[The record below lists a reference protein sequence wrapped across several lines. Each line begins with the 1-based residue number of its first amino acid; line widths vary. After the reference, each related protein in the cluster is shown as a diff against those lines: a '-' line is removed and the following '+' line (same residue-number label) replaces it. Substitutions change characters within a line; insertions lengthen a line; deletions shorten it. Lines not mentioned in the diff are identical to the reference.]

1 MALKWQKD
9 PKGKNATMLRS
20 RGWIIATIMG
30 ALSAAPALAANLTV
44 QVEGVLPAGGVLRMG
59 LYDAPR
65 YPNDSN
71 KPLAS
76 ADVPAVPGETIVTL
90 HDITPGVYGIQMFQD
105 VNANG
110 KMDTSWFGLPLEPFG
125 FSQDATPFVSKP
137 SFDQVKFTLAPGEN
151 RLVIHLQNSIKS
163 SPTEKARD
171 AIRARQRK

>member
-1 MALKWQKD
+1 MQ
-9 PKGKNATMLRS
+9 RS
-20 RGWIIATIMG
+20 RGWIIAAAMG
-30 ALSAAPALAANLTV
+30 MLSAGPAFAADLTV
-44 QVEGVLPAGGVLRMG
+44 QVEGVLPAGGVIRLG

-65 YPNDSN
+65 YPNDAN
-71 KPLAS
+71 KPLVS
-76 ADVPAVPGETIVTL
+76 ADVPAMPGETIVTL
-90 HDITPGVYGIQMFQD
+90 HDVPPGVYGIQLYQD

-110 KMDTSWFGLPLEPFG
+110 RMDTSWFGLPLEPFG

-137 SFDQVKFTLAPGEN
+137 SFDQVKFTLAPGDN